1 MTYGSAGRLRHAAVT
16 APAQDGASHSGS
28 PSQMLRHHHPRPT
41 ATVSD
46 VELGIAAL
54 MLLIGVVLAV
64 AFIPAIA

>member
-1 MTYGSAGRLRHAAVT
+1 MVPHTPG
-16 APAQDGASHSGS
+16 D

-54 MLLIGVVLAV
+54 MLLITVVLAV
-64 AFIPAIA
+64 AFIPAFA